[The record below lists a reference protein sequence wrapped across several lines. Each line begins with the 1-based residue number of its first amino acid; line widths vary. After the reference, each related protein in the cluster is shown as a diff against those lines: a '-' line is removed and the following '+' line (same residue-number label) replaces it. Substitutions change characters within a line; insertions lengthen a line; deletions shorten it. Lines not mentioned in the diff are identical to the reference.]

1 VLAGER
7 TDVLAVLPAFDL
19 FALTSRYEGLPT
31 AVVEAMICGVP
42 VVATAVN
49 AVSDVVIAGQTGLLV
64 PPECPDL
71 MATALNYLLDA
82 PSVAAELAVAAH
94 AHVGERYSESALR
107 DALAST
113 YMALSPSLERS
124 RQF

>member
-1 VLAGER
+1 MAGRVKQLAKSRPGVRIVLAGER

-71 MATALNYLLDA
+71 MATALNYLPRRPERCGRA
-82 PSVAAELAVAAH
+82 GRRRPH
-94 AHVGERYSESALR
+94 ARG
-107 DALAST
+107 
-113 YMALSPSLERS
+113 
-124 RQF
+124 